1 MRGLWSVSDGST
13 NNSPPGAKIG
23 FDVQVSSSGCLSVHP
38 IVLFFFSFSF
48 SSSHTAK
55 SRLGI
60 WDSEEPPTTGE
71 LELRSSLQ
79 STSSP
84 CTWTVMITSE
94 SRDASHSSIHITIRT
109 HAFKSHLTP
118 FDPRPAPHVSIPDT
132 GPATRSFSLGTGG
145 GGIGI
150 EELVKSDP
158 DYRHPLRHRATTSKL
173 IDLISR
179 FKKSCGGSRRSA
191 GIGGTENFTENL
203 TENLVEFES
212 RHSLDRDRDRNRKM
226 GEDILQVQGQGQ
238 LPSPPSS
245 SCQLG
250 TDMGPSPPH
259 MPNASPGRSVAPTNT
274 NTQSLHVSS
283 RDPAA
288 TGVIGS
294 RIPLENKGPVRSAD
308 VFYSAARDLGSPKA
322 ANSYPTGTIT
332 SSLSKRLG

>member
-1 MRGLWSVSDGST
+1 
-13 NNSPPGAKIG
+13 
-23 FDVQVSSSGCLSVHP
+23 
-38 IVLFFFSFSF
+38 
-48 SSSHTAK
+48 
-55 SRLGI
+55 
-60 WDSEEPPTTGE
+60 
-71 LELRSSLQ
+71 
-79 STSSP
+79 
-84 CTWTVMITSE
+84 MITSE
-94 SRDASHSSIHITIRT
+94 SRDVPQNDNIHIPLQT
-109 HAFKSHLTP
+109 HVFNPLLTP
-118 FDPRPAPHVSIPDT
+118 LDPRPALHVSTPST

-150 EELVKSDP
+150 EELVESDP
-158 DYRHPLRHRATTSKL
+158 DHRHPLRHRATTSKL

-179 FKKSCGGSRRSA
+179 FKKSCVGSGVSV
-191 GIGGTENFTENL
+191 GIEGTG
-203 TENLVEFES
+203 NLVQFES